1 MARPLTLVPTPN
13 EPLLAPDAAEP
24 PLIVSQPTEDV
35 AVQLRVPDPL
45 FDIVTDW
52 IGGVPR
58 SYELVTTDAAA
69 SGVIIVT
76 VSAGVDAYSFT
87 FG

>member
-13 EPLLAPDAAEP
+13 EPLLAPDVAEP
-24 PLIVSQPTEDV
+24 PLIVSQPIEDV

-52 IGGVPR
+52 LGGLAPP
-58 SYELVTTDAAA
+58 
-69 SGVIIVT
+69 
-76 VSAGVDAYSFT
+76 
-87 FG
+87 

>member
-45 FDIVTDW
+45 LDIVTDW
-52 IGGVPR
+52 LAGLVVP
-58 SYELVTTDAAA
+58 
-69 SGVIIVT
+69 
-76 VSAGVDAYSFT
+76 
-87 FG
+87 